1 MAVLFVCIKI
11 KGGVIVQYGRKE
23 IFTDVME
30 ITKENIITVLRQA
43 MTDFQANQNDCEF
56 LLNYEAGLQ
65 SKTREKTYRKD
76 IDCWCVDNIANEITE
91 FKLGFNWG
99 NPITLVQRGEKDSG
113 TSEEA
118 EAISL
123 LNECYEA
130 EQIKKKTQQL
140 ARFIEICGI
149 GYTIVDINSDYE
161 DGDSYFTVNVLD
173 PRNAFV
179 VKSSRYLDHRPML
192 GVTFRKDNAGNSY
205 FTCFTKNERYEIV
218 NLTKIINGQIEKDK
232 WSHDTRSGE
241 ENPLHR
247 IPITE
252 WIRSHD
258 RMGCFER
265 QIDDMN
271 CLNLIESDICNATE
285 EAVQSIWHCNDV
297 EFPTEIIRNED
308 GTEREVVRRPQNNE
322 WMQTFTTPDGKTPF
336 VTPLSSNFNYEG
348 NLNYAISKRA
358 LILQKCNVPQR
369 NDNSGGSTGV
379 AMSDA
384 TGWSAA
390 ESAACKEQSI
400 IEGCKMEEVKCVLA
414 AIKASTDIPQ
424 DNPMLK
430 LKYTNIQPNIK
441 RQKTYELTVKVN
453 AICSLLSHGFLLDD
467 AITMIP
473 LAEDPNQVIERSGE
487 GVRKYQESN
496 VFKSE
501 ENQTS
506 TEEKRPF
513 ADYSD
518 QEGNSPNIGGMS
530 VENNNKND

>member
-1 MAVLFVCIKI
+1 M
-11 KGGVIVQYGRKE
+11 QYGRKE
-23 IFTDVME
+23 IYTDVYE
-30 ITKENIITVLRQA
+30 INSDNIISVLQKA
-43 MTDFQANQNDCEF
+43 VIDFTQNASDCDF
-56 LLNYEAGLQ
+56 LLKYEAGDQPLQ
-65 SKTREKTYRKD
+65 REKTYRSD
-76 IDCWCVDNIANEITE
+76 IDCHCVDNIANEITE

-118 EAISL
+118 AAISL

-149 GYTIVDINSDYE
+149 GYTIVDINTEYE
-161 DGDSYFTVNVLD
+161 DGDSYFKVDVLD
-173 PRNAFV
+173 PRNTFV
-179 VKSSRYLDHRPML
+179 IKSSRYVDHRPML
-192 GVTFRKDNAGNSY
+192 GVSFRKDEIGNY
-205 FTCFTKNERYEIV
+205 YYTCFTKNERFEILNLCKIV
-218 NLTKIINGQIEKDK
+218 NDKPKDDEREWK
-232 WSHDTRSGE
+232 HDNRSGE

-271 CLNLIESDICNATE
+271 CLNLIESDICNATDE
-285 EAVQSIWHCNDV
+285 SVQSIWHCNDV
-297 EFPTEIIRNED
+297 DFPTETITLPD
-308 GTEREVVRRPQNNE
+308 GTTEERVRHPENNE
-322 WMQTFTTPDGKTPF
+322 WMQTFTSQDGKTPF
-336 VTPLSSNFNYEG
+336 VTPLSSDFDYAG
-348 NLNYAISKRA
+348 NLNYALSKRA

-400 IEGCKMEEVKCVLA
+400 IEGCKMEEVKSVLA
-414 AIKASTDIPQ
+414 AIKASTYIKQ

-430 LKYTNIQPNIK
+430 LKYTNVQPNIK

-467 AITMIP
+467 TITMIP
-473 LAEDPNQVIERSGE
+473 LAEDPNQVIERSGD

-496 VFKSE
+496 VFKSG
-501 ENQTS
+501 ENQIS

-518 QEGNSPNIGGMS
+518 QEGNSPNIGGML
-530 VENNNKND
+530 VENNDKKD